1 MGPLAG
7 SVPTE
12 EPASASFSLRLLWD
26 HSSLSQEWMTER
38 IGLLSFTTGHADAE
52 AISWG
57 STVGSASLASQD
69 KTALKGD

>member
-1 MGPLAG
+1 
-7 SVPTE
+7 
-12 EPASASFSLRLLWD
+12 
-26 HSSLSQEWMTER
+26 MTER